1 MKTTRD
7 AIALYFARAI
17 TKTGKYCLEHG
28 MSWTTYFV
36 IMYTLALFANG
47 YYGYKFDTNDILF
60 AYGVIAGKNV
70 ISHGINSALNS
81 PRNVM
86 PKQNR
91 IEIDEEEPAKAPSHK
106 EEK

>member
-1 MKTTRD
+1 MKGWQD
-7 AIALYFARAI
+7 II
-17 TKTGKYCLEHG
+17 TKAGQFCLEHG
-28 MSWTTYFV
+28 LSWTTYFV

-47 YYGYKFDTNDILF
+47 YYGYHFDTNDILF

-81 PRNVM
+81 PRDVM
-86 PKQNR
+86 PTRNR
-91 IEIDEEEPAKAPSHK
+91 IEDDKPAKAHSTK

>member
-1 MKTTRD
+1 MKTALN
-7 AIALYFARAI
+7 AIVLYCTNAVIKAVQ
-17 TKTGKYCLEHG
+17 YCLHG
-28 MSWTTYFV
+28 LSWTTYFV

-47 YYGYKFDTNDILF
+47 YYGYHFDTNDILF

-86 PKQNR
+86 PKQNS
-91 IEIDEEEPAKAPSHK
+91 IESNEAPAKTLTHK
-106 EEK
+106 KEK

>member
-1 MKTTRD
+1 MKAWQD
-7 AIALYFARAI
+7 II
-17 TKTGKYCLEHG
+17 TKAGQFCLEHG
-28 MSWTTYFV
+28 LSWTTYFV

-47 YYGYKFDTNDILF
+47 YYGYHFDTNDILF

-81 PRNVM
+81 PRDVM
-86 PKQNR
+86 PTRNR
-91 IEIDEEEPAKAPSHK
+91 IEDDKPAKAHSTK

>member
-1 MKTTRD
+1 MKAAQD
-7 AIALYFARAI
+7 IIAKAGQF
-17 TKTGKYCLEHG
+17 CLEHG

-36 IMYTLALFANG
+36 IMYTLTLFANG
-47 YYGYKFDTNDILF
+47 YYGYHFDTNDILF

-81 PRNVM
+81 PRDMM
-86 PKQNR
+86 PTRNR
-91 IEIDEEEPAKAPSHK
+91 IEDDRKPAKAHSTK

>member
-1 MKTTRD
+1 MK
-7 AIALYFARAI
+7 AWQENI
-17 TKTGKYCLEHG
+17 TKAGQFCLEHG
-28 MSWTTYFV
+28 LSWTTYFV

-47 YYGYKFDTNDILF
+47 YYGYHFDTNDILF

-81 PRNVM
+81 PRDVM
-86 PKQNR
+86 PTRNR
-91 IEIDEEEPAKAPSHK
+91 IEDDKPVKAHSIK

>member
-1 MKTTRD
+1 MKGWQD
-7 AIALYFARAI
+7 II
-17 TKTGKYCLEHG
+17 TKAGQFCLEHG
-28 MSWTTYFV
+28 LSWTTYFV

-47 YYGYKFDTNDILF
+47 YYGYHFDTNDILF

-81 PRNVM
+81 PRDVM
-86 PKQNR
+86 PTRNR
-91 IEIDEEEPAKAPSHK
+91 IEDDKPAKAHNTK

>member
-1 MKTTRD
+1 MKAWQD
-7 AIALYFARAI
+7 II
-17 TKTGKYCLEHG
+17 TKAGQFCLEHG
-28 MSWTTYFV
+28 LSWTTYFV

-47 YYGYKFDTNDILF
+47 YYGYHFDTNDILF

-81 PRNVM
+81 PRDVM
-86 PKQNR
+86 PTRNR
-91 IEIDEEEPAKAPSHK
+91 IEDDKLVKAHSTK

>member
-1 MKTTRD
+1 MKAWQD
-7 AIALYFARAI
+7 II
-17 TKTGKYCLEHG
+17 TKAGQFCLEHG
-28 MSWTTYFV
+28 LSWTTYFV

-47 YYGYKFDTNDILF
+47 YYGYHFDTNDILF

-81 PRNVM
+81 PRDVM
-86 PKQNR
+86 PTRNR
-91 IEIDEEEPAKAPSHK
+91 IEDDKPVKAHSTK

>member
-17 TKTGKYCLEHG
+17 TKTGNYCLEHG

-36 IMYTLALFANG
+36 IMYTMALFANG
-47 YYGYKFDTNDILF
+47 YYGYHFDTNDILF

-91 IEIDEEEPAKAPSHK
+91 VEIDEEPVKAPSHK

>member
-1 MKTTRD
+1 MKAWQD
-7 AIALYFARAI
+7 II
-17 TKTGKYCLEHG
+17 TKAGQFCLEHG
-28 MSWTTYFV
+28 LSWTTYFV

-47 YYGYKFDTNDILF
+47 YYVYHFDTNDILF

-86 PKQNR
+86 PTRNK
-91 IEIDEEEPAKAPSHK
+91 IEDDKPAKAHSTK

>member
-1 MKTTRD
+1 MKTALN
-7 AIALYFARAI
+7 AIVLCCANAI
-17 TKTGKYCLEHG
+17 IKAVQYCLHG
-28 MSWTTYFV
+28 LSWTTYFV
-36 IMYTLALFANG
+36 IMYTMALFANG
-47 YYGYKFDTNDILF
+47 YYGYHFDTNDILF

>member
-1 MKTTRD
+1 MKTTLD
-7 AIALYFARAI
+7 AIALYFTKAI
-17 TKTGKYCLEHG
+17 SKTGEYCLEHS
-28 MSWTTYFV
+28 SWTTYFV

-47 YYGYKFDTNDILF
+47 YYGYHFDTNDILF

-86 PKQNR
+86 PRPNR
-91 IEIDEEEPAKAPSHK
+91 VENDAEPAKAPSHK
-106 EEK
+106 DEK

>member
-1 MKTTRD
+1 MK
-7 AIALYFARAI
+7 IAQYIMAKA
-17 TKTGKYCLEHG
+17 GQYCLEHG
-28 MSWTTYFV
+28 LSWTTYFV

-47 YYGYKFDTNDILF
+47 YYGYHFDTNDILF

-81 PRNVM
+81 PRDVM
-86 PKQNR
+86 PTRNNAEAGRELVKTHN
-91 IEIDEEEPAKAPSHK
+91 HK

>member
-1 MKTTRD
+1 MKAAQD
-7 AIALYFARAI
+7 IIAKAGQF
-17 TKTGKYCLEHG
+17 CLEHG
-28 MSWTTYFV
+28 LSWTTYFV

-47 YYGYKFDTNDILF
+47 YYGYHFDTNDILF

-81 PRNVM
+81 PRDVM
-86 PKQNR
+86 PTRNNAEAGRELVKTHN
-91 IEIDEEEPAKAPSHK
+91 HK

>member
-1 MKTTRD
+1 MKAAQD
-7 AIALYFARAI
+7 IIAKAGQF
-17 TKTGKYCLEHG
+17 CLEHG

-36 IMYTLALFANG
+36 IMYTLTLFANG
-47 YYGYKFDTNDILF
+47 YYGYHFDTNDILF

-86 PKQNR
+86 PRPNR
-91 IEIDEEEPAKAPSHK
+91 IENDAESAKAPIHK

>member
-1 MKTTRD
+1 MKAAQD
-7 AIALYFARAI
+7 IIVKAGQF
-17 TKTGKYCLEHG
+17 CLEHG
-28 MSWTTYFV
+28 LSWTTYFV

-47 YYGYKFDTNDILF
+47 YYGYHFDTNDILF

-81 PRNVM
+81 PRDVM
-86 PKQNR
+86 PTRNR
-91 IEIDEEEPAKAPSHK
+91 IEDDKPAKAHSTK

>member
-1 MKTTRD
+1 MKAWQD
-7 AIALYFARAI
+7 IIAKADQF
-17 TKTGKYCLEHG
+17 CLEHG
-28 MSWTTYFV
+28 LSWTTYFV

-47 YYGYKFDTNDILF
+47 YYGYHFDTNDILF

-81 PRNVM
+81 PRDVM
-86 PKQNR
+86 PRRDR
-91 IEIDEEEPAKAPSHK
+91 IEVDKPAKAHSTK